1 MRTFEK
7 NNSVRTH
14 FNKTKIVATVGP
26 ASSSR
31 DILRQLVLAGVDVFR
46 LNFSHGSYDEHQKVI
61 NHIRDI
67 NEELQIN
74 TAMLVDL
81 QGPKLRIGVIK
92 GGEIFLE
99 DGKEL
104 TITTTPCEGTIDQ
117 VYITYPEFP
126 KDVKAGEPVLIDD
139 GKIKLEVISTN
150 REDKVL
156 TRVIHG
162 GTLTSKKGVNLPHT
176 NVSLPCL
183 TEKDLLDPDFAL
195 LNEVDWIGLS
205 FVRSVTDIVELKDKI
220 KLKKKQPKV
229 IAKIEKPEAMDEID
243 NIIDMADGIMVARGD
258 LGVEMP
264 LEQVTLTQK
273 LLVKKCLAA
282 SKPIIIATQMMESMI
297 NNFSPTRAEVSDVT
311 NSVLDGA
318 DALMLSGE
326 TSVGKF
332 PVQVISQMTKI
343 IATVEATSYQYDRD
357 SIPPS
362 NPELKFIYNSI
373 FYNACKMSAQANAK
387 GIITMTHSG
396 YSAFRIASQRPKASI
411 FVFTDNKNLLNAMSL
426 VWGVR
431 TFYYDKYESTDQSI
445 ADTIELLKEQGF
457 LMKDEVVINI
467 ASVPIY
473 SRGKANMIKLGIV

>member
-162 GTLTSKKGVNLPHT
+162 GPLTSKKGVNLPHT

-183 TEKDLLDPDFAL
+183 TEKDLLDLDFAL

>member
-183 TEKDLLDPDFAL
+183 TEKDLLDLDFAL

>member
-162 GTLTSKKGVNLPHT
+162 GPLTSKKGVNLPHT

-183 TEKDLLDPDFAL
+183 TEKDLLDLDFAL

-343 IATVEATSYQYDRD
+343 IATVETTSYQYDRD

>member
-1 MRTFEK
+1 M
-7 NNSVRTH
+7 RTH

-26 ASSSR
+26 ACSSR
-31 DILRQLVLAGVDVFR
+31 DTLRQLVLAGVDVFR

-81 QGPKLRIGVIK
+81 QGPKLRIGVIQ

-104 TITTTPCEGTIDQ
+104 TITTTPCEGTIDK

-139 GKIKLEVISTN
+139 GKIKLEVVSTN
-150 REDKVL
+150 RRDEVL
-156 TRVIHG
+156 TRVVHG
-162 GTLTSKKGVNLPHT
+162 GPLTSKKGVNLPHT

-183 TEKDLLDPDFAL
+183 TEKDLSDLDFAL

-273 LLVKKCLAA
+273 TLVKKCLAA

-297 NNFSPTRAEVSDVT
+297 NNFAPTRAEVSDVT

-326 TSVGKF
+326 TSVGKY
-332 PVQVISQMTKI
+332 PVQVIKQMTKI

-357 SIPPS
+357 TTPPA
-362 NPELKFIYNSI
+362 NPELRFIYNSI

-457 LMKDEVVINI
+457 LVKDEVVINI

-473 SRGKANMIKLGIV
+473 ARGKANMIKLGVA

>member
-1 MRTFEK
+1 
-7 NNSVRTH
+7 
-14 FNKTKIVATVGP
+14 
-26 ASSSR
+26 
-31 DILRQLVLAGVDVFR
+31 
-46 LNFSHGSYDEHQKVI
+46 
-61 NHIRDI
+61 
-67 NEELQIN
+67 
-74 TAMLVDL
+74 
-81 QGPKLRIGVIK
+81 
-92 GGEIFLE
+92 
-99 DGKEL
+99 
-104 TITTTPCEGTIDQ
+104 

-126 KDVKAGEPVLIDD
+126 KDVMAGEPVLIDD

-156 TRVIHG
+156 TRVVHG
-162 GTLTSKKGVNLPHT
+162 GPLTSKKGVNLPHT

-183 TEKDLLDPDFAL
+183 TEKDLADLDFAL

-220 KLKKKQPKV
+220 KLKKKQLKV

-264 LEQVTLTQK
+264 LEQVSLTQK

-297 NNFSPTRAEVSDVT
+297 NNFAPTRAEVSDVT

-326 TSVGKF
+326 TSVGKY
-332 PVQVISQMTKI
+332 PVQVITQMTKI
-343 IATVEATSYQYDRD
+343 IASVEASNYPYDRD
-357 SIPPS
+357 TPPPS
-362 NPELKFIYNSI
+362 NPDLKFIYNSI

-396 YSAFRIASQRPKASI
+396 YSGFRIASQRPKAGI

-431 TFYYDKYESTDQSI
+431 TFYYDKYDSTDQSI
-445 ADTIELLKEQGF
+445 ADTIELLKAQGF
-457 LMKDEVVINI
+457 ILKDEVVINI

-473 SRGKANMIKLGIV
+473 ARGKANMIKLSVA